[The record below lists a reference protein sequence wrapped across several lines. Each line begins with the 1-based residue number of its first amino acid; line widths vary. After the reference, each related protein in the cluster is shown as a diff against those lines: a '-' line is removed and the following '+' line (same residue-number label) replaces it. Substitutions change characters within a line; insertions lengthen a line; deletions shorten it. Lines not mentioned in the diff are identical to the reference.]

1 MKSVG
6 EKVAVL
12 KPSQRRRLELI
23 FLLAPGSG
31 PRRTPQ
37 PFCTLSPPLL
47 PSSLPLFAYST
58 LIWDPGVCV
67 CVLGGRSNALTQRFK
82 MSFKSHSLLL
92 GLFYFPHVGL
102 QGQFA
107 PTADER
113 SIGDLNLKSR
123 GPLGGG
129 QSPEHVV
136 AGGLNLSPEAQHRPI
151 SSHPHLPKLG

>member
-12 KPSQRRRLELI
+12 KPSQHCRLELI

-37 PFCTLSPPLL
+37 PFCTLPPAPSFLSP
-47 PSSLPLFAYST
+47 SLCVQYTHLGSR
-58 LIWDPGVCV
+58 CV

-129 QSPEHVV
+129 QLPEHVV